1 MARVVDITRGG
12 NDKMALL
19 VVKIHA
25 LNILAKLERT
35 HATGGPTEVVRKL
48 LTGNGPVLGG
58 QKTVEFLML
67 HQIVKKAVRVSR
79 GDCADQVF

>member
-1 MARVVDITRGG
+1 MEAAVILLGHAVWQFDAFAYPQANVARVVDITRGG

-19 VVKIHA
+19 VVKVHA

-58 QKTVEFLML
+58 QK
-67 HQIVKKAVRVSR
+67 R
-79 GDCADQVF
+79 